1 MRYQSMKCSKMKC
14 RDWLALFIGFIGFI
28 VDTVDV
34 VDTVELLIL
43 RLPRSSGHR
52 D

>member
-28 VDTVDV
+28 VDTVDTV
-34 VDTVELLIL
+34 NVDTVEWTGNSRI
-43 RLPRSSGHR
+43 RAK
-52 D
+52 